1 MKKIIKQGIEADRLS
16 GRGDGE
22 TQLLNSCSNGVYCTE
37 AEHQFNLRSKFIIFG
52 IIEYCFVIIR

>member
-1 MKKIIKQGIEADRLS
+1 MKKIIKQGIEADRLF

-37 AEHQFNLRSKFIIFG
+37 AEHQFNHRSKFIIL
-52 IIEYCFVIIR
+52 EL